1 MRRFALTA
9 LAILLTAVPAASAQD
24 TNAPPGNSGVDQY
37 LESVPS
43 GSGNTSSNGVAAA
56 KPTPASKQV
65 ARALRSRG
73 SAGAQLERLVA
84 STSPT
89 KPNQRGSSKGS
100 GGATENSGGVSGQPA
115 DKLSSAGDSS
125 AVKAT
130 AAAATGSGGGMGLW
144 LAVLLGI
151 VALAALVGVGARLA
165 RRRA

>member
-1 MRRFALTA
+1 MRRSALTA

-100 GGATENSGGVSGQPA
+100 GGA